1 MKLYYFSGACS
12 LGIHVLLEEAG
23 AVYEPAFVD
32 FTKGEQHGAAYLAVN
47 PKGKVP
53 ALELDE
59 GGVLTEWPAIAA
71 WIAASYPAATL
82 LPAAPLAQARVLEMV
97 AYINSTVHSQG
108 FARMVRSAASV
119 CASVKCPRVE

>member
-53 ALELDE
+53 ALELD
-59 GGVLTEWPAIAA
+59 
-71 WIAASYPAATL
+71 
-82 LPAAPLAQARVLEMV
+82 
-97 AYINSTVHSQG
+97 
-108 FARMVRSAASV
+108 
-119 CASVKCPRVE
+119 